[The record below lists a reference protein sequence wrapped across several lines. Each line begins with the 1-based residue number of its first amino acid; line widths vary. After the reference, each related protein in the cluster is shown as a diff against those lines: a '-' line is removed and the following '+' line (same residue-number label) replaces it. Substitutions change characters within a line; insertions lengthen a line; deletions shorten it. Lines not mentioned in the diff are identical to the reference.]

1 MQGPRVHY
9 SLSAFG
15 LDVRANF
22 SLPGAHPVPRER
34 QGFAGLP
41 KLSIE
46 MVNPEALPSID
57 GEPRYLRN
65 LQCYDGKAFAM
76 LEGAGGDALFLYG
89 RNVTLHLSSDLEVL
103 RCAAPAEGD
112 RAWQRVLMDTVL
124 WTVGLLRGYELL
136 HASAVETVGG
146 VVAFVSG
153 MGGGK
158 TSLAMEW
165 IKRGAVL
172 FADDIVAL
180 DDRTGAVLGYPGPP
194 LMNVPASQEG
204 SLPEAV
210 TLARFGDERWVQLDT
225 RSRAPA
231 QLSAIVIVH
240 RAPGEVARCD
250 PIAASSLGL
259 LPYAVSLPH
268 LESRARRRFELL
280 SAAAQ
285 STPMLRLGADP
296 AVPPAQLADLVQ
308 AQIAS
313 R

>member
-1 MQGPRVHY
+1 MQGPRVHC

-22 SLPGAHPVPRER
+22 SLPGADQVPRER

-41 KLSIE
+41 ELSIE

-65 LQCYDGKAFAM
+65 LQSYDGKAFAM
-76 LEGAGGDALFLYG
+76 LEGAGGDVLFLYG
-89 RNVTLHLSSDLEVL
+89 RNVAFHLSSDLQVL
-103 RCAAPAEGD
+103 RCVAPAEGD

-158 TSLAMEW
+158 TSLAVEW

-180 DDRTGAVLGYPGPP
+180 DDRSGAVLAYPGPP

-204 SLPEAV
+204 AAARGRHPCAV
-210 TLARFGDERWVQLDT
+210 RRRAMGPTRDEDR
-225 RSRAPA
+225 RAPA

-250 PIAASSLGL
+250 PITASSLG
-259 LPYAVSLPH
+259 PASV
-268 LESRARRRFELL
+268 RRV
-280 SAAAQ
+280 AAAHE
-285 STPMLRLGADP
+285 
-296 AVPPAQLADLVQ
+296 
-308 AQIAS
+308 
-313 R
+313 